1 MFLFVVTEAG
11 EKSAA
16 VTNVP
21 AEGSRE
27 KAGEEEEKTGFVVGG
42 IVVVLIVFFVGVG
55 FDDGGRGGR
64 WS

>member
-27 KAGEEEEKTGFVVGG
+27 KAEMS
-42 IVVVLIVFFVGVG
+42 
-55 FDDGGRGGR
+55 D
-64 WS
+64 SPSMS